1 MARLAYLQN
10 DEVSKCPSQSSA
22 LLVQLS
28 SAHEQLLGEM
38 DNLDRLTLGSQC
50 ELQMLATGR
59 WRIGQASLRR
69 RSLASKTFDFLAG
82 RLDGMDLMRLREVQ
96 TADQQI
102 MRRSAAHVGNWTT
115 QTICQ
120 NWKGY
125 CEASRD
131 IRMHMKAHILLER
144 QSLYPPLE
152 RLAERG
158 I

>member
-59 WRIGQASLRR
+59 WRIGQASLKR
-69 RSLASKTFDFLAG
+69 RSIAAKVFDFLAEQEPG
-82 RLDGMDLMRLREVQ
+82 ELAGLKIVQ
-96 TADQQI
+96 SADQEAL
-102 MRRSAAHVGNWTT
+102 RRSAHHIGNWTM
-115 QTICQ
+115 QAIARD
-120 NWKGY
+120 WDGY
-125 CEASRD
+125 CRASRD
-131 IRMHMKAHILLER
+131 IRTHMKRHVSQEQQSFYPLLEG
-144 QSLYPPLE
+144 
-152 RLAERG
+152 LAQRG